1 MADKRLLF
9 VHGTGVRRA
18 GREQTVARIRSG
30 LATAGMTGIQVDF
43 VDWGETH
50 GTKVSDEDLRTVL
63 PLGGAMALSGAT
75 EAEIEGARWSE
86 LLADPLVEL
95 RMAALRQTGTPTT
108 AVPLPGGA
116 LPPDV
121 VLVQAIHD
129 LGSKL
134 ADPLPGEVSV
144 RAILEAARVLESEPL
159 VREAARSVGSAQD
172 ADLVAATAHAI
183 VATALRRARSEPG
196 TGPSALFL
204 RAERASLVG
213 LVRSSLAPQTLGIG
227 GWLRDKIRDVATA
240 KASNWA
246 IDRRDSLM
254 RSSSPAAGDIL
265 FYQRR
270 GEDILG
276 MIEAKILELSEGG
289 NPLIALGHSLG
300 GIMLVDLLSR
310 QREVPL
316 PVSSLI
322 TVGSQAPM
330 LFKFDALGSIRP
342 GPGRSAGT
350 PFVPWLNIFDRSD
363 LLSFCA
369 ARAFPGA
376 TGIEDYEHASGSS
389 FPEAHSAYFVADA
402 VYERIKQFIN

>member
-50 GTKVSDEDLRTVL
+50 GTKVSDGDLRTVL

-134 ADPLPGEVSV
+134 ADPLSRRSLASGHSRGRPRAGKRAACSRGRAFGGIRPGRRPRRGD
-144 RAILEAARVLESEPL
+144 RAC
-159 VREAARSVGSAQD
+159 
-172 ADLVAATAHAI
+172 I
-183 VATALRRARSEPG
+183 VATTLRRARSEPG

-227 GWLRDKIRDVATA
+227 GWLRDKVRDVATA

-276 MIEAKILELSEGG
+276 MIEAKILELSEG
-289 NPLIALGHSLG
+289 
-300 GIMLVDLLSR
+300 V
-310 QREVPL
+310 
-316 PVSSLI
+316 
-322 TVGSQAPM
+322 
-330 LFKFDALGSIRP
+330 IR
-342 GPGRSAGT
+342 
-350 PFVPWLNIFDRSD
+350 
-363 LLSFCA
+363 
-369 ARAFPGA
+369 
-376 TGIEDYEHASGSS
+376 
-389 FPEAHSAYFVADA
+389 
-402 VYERIKQFIN
+402 